1 MNESTESYLNSDV
14 WDLIKGKPPII
25 GFKINKTKSLD
36 ILNALRDIYLLKTA
50 EKKDRALTMLADVL
64 YAVTEGKGDDI
75 IEEVLVQEAM
85 IDFDEQAKEILNE
98 ES

>member
-14 WDLIKGKPPII
+14 WDLIKGRPPII